1 MMKIGITGSIASGK
15 TTASKILAYK
25 RGPLFS
31 ADKIVKNFY
40 KRNNFKNL
48 LIKKFNIKNKTNF
61 KNLLKTEILKDKHN
75 IVKLEKMARQGNARF
90 FRSPLSR
97 HDRSNLLT
105 SFWIFSSSCSFCF
118 LLFLLR
124 AWVRLQE

>member
-1 MMKIGITGSIASGK
+1 MGWGALG
-15 TTASKILAYK
+15 LDELVDDV
-25 RGPLFS
+25 G
-31 ADKIVKNFY
+31 
-40 KRNNFKNL
+40 
-48 LIKKFNIKNKTNF
+48 LIKIWDLCDFVWVNLICPSSFSNISF
-61 KNLLKTEILKDKHN
+61 ANLSNSHILIFAREILCS

-105 SFWIFSSSCSFCF
+105 SFWIFSSSCYFCF